1 MKRPRYRRLRKA
13 GNRWHGK
20 DGKSVYIVRFIR
32 NGHFSLRWQIKLGQ
46 CHGRTTLSS

>member
-20 DGKSVYIVRFIR
+20 DGKFVYIVRFIR
-32 NGHFSLRWQIKLGQ
+32 NGHVSLRWPIVLPEKN
-46 CHGRTTLSS
+46 